1 MRPEGDAPQDN
12 ETPARPLAGVF
23 PFPAYDAM
31 SPIPSFPSSVPEA
44 RAVQERLRSL
54 VRHVPLPLERVR
66 LVGAADVTFL
76 GCKEVVAAA
85 VIVWDLMSGS
95 VVEER
100 TAVRRVRFP
109 YVPGYLTFREGPAV
123 AAAWA
128 KLSKKPDVALFDGH
142 GAAHPRRLG
151 IASHMG
157 VVLAVPTIGCAKKRL
172 VGEVGVPGPRK
183 GDASPLVLEGETV
196 GAAVRTRPGV
206 KPVFVSP
213 GHLADVR
220 SSVALVLAL
229 CSRYRIPDP
238 ARRAHQLT
246 QEIRKARR

>member
-1 MRPEGDAPQDN
+1 MDTTKSLPPHVTTVAQ
-12 ETPARPLAGVF
+12 
-23 PFPAYDAM
+23 
-31 SPIPSFPSSVPEA
+31 A

-54 VRHVPLPLERVR
+54 VRCTPLRLDRIR

-76 GCKEVVAAA
+76 GEKEVVAAA
-85 VIVWDLMSGS
+85 IVVFDRLSQT
-95 VVEER
+95 VLEER

-123 AAAWA
+123 LSAWET
-128 KLSKKPDVALFDGH
+128 LSRRPDVMLFDGH
-142 GAAHPRRLG
+142 GAAHPRRFG

-157 VVLAVPTIGCAKKRL
+157 ILLSVPSVGCAKKRL
-172 VGEVGVPGPRK
+172 VGEHEPPGPRK
-183 GDASPLVLEGETV
+183 GDKSPLILEGETV
-196 GAAVRTRPGV
+196 GAAVRTRAAV

-213 GHLADVR
+213 GHLADVE
-220 SSVALVLAL
+220 SSVLLVLSL

-246 QEIRKARR
+246 QEIRKAR